1 MKPVAAG
8 TQCTSRGACGPR
20 LGCMLAASTL
30 LHGCLVV
37 PTPPHGSGLITPD
50 TIETLTVGHTSR
62 VDVLLELADPQERH
76 ERDRY
81 FVYEWTE
88 TKGYLVWG
96 AYYAGGAGAIEAIRC
111 LVLEFD
117 EAGLLGRKATF
128 SVGSE
133 DDARRQTTA
142 VLDEWAIRSPV
153 TRD

>member
-8 TQCTSRGACGPR
+8 TRCPSHGAWGPR
-20 LGCMLAASTL
+20 LGSLLVAVTV
-30 LHGCLVV
+30 LHGCLIV
-37 PTPPHGSGLITPD
+37 PTPPHGSGLITPE
-50 TIETLTVGHTSR
+50 TIETLAVGHTSR

-81 FVYEWTE
+81 FVYEWRE
-88 TKGYLVWG
+88 TKGYLIWG
-96 AYYAGGAGAIEAIRC
+96 AYYSGGAEAIEAIRC

-117 EAGLLGRKATF
+117 EAGRLDRKATF

-142 VLDEWAIRSPV
+142 VLDEWASRSPV
-153 TRD
+153 ARD